1 MLASFMVKDFRLF
14 DHLEIGPLGRVNLL
28 VGRNNSGK
36 SALLEAIELYASNA
50 SPITMGN
57 LVVAREETAWPG
69 RVSAE
74 RVLYGNPIR
83 HLFRGHSLPAVD
95 SGGIIIGPA
104 DDPSAQI
111 RLFVGAFRIAPDA
124 GGNMQRSRLKP
135 EEIGAVVGEVELG
148 LMAEEAGRGPRW
160 MFELRSDPDSLRR
173 ARFLGK
179 GEAKFPVQV
188 VPTRNMTPQRVA
200 ALWDAV
206 GLTDLSKEVVSGLT
220 MIDKS
225 IDAIQF
231 VESES
236 SQHRVPLVRTRTS
249 REPLP
254 LRSLGDGVTRLL
266 HILMALVSAKDGVLL
281 IDEFENG
288 LHWSVQTDVWKTLFR
303 LAAHLNV
310 QVFATT
316 HSRDCVI
323 GFGKA
328 WEENP
333 DLGEFLRLNVGVDER
348 IRAKSYALETLI
360 DAIESEVEVR

>member
-1 MLASFMVKDFRLF
+1 MLASFMASGFRLF
-14 DHLEIGPLGRVNLL
+14 DHLKIAPLGRVNLL

-36 SALLEAIELYASNA
+36 SALLEAIEVYASNA
-50 SPITMGN
+50 SPGTLGSLIT
-57 LVVAREETAWPG
+57 AREETAWPG
-69 RVSAE
+69 RESAE
-74 RVLYGNPIR
+74 RVLFGNPIR
-83 HLFRGHSLPAVD
+83 HLFRGHSLPPVD
-95 SGGIIIGPA
+95 GEGIVIGPTDEPA
-104 DDPSAQI
+104 AQI
-111 RLFVGAFRIAPDA
+111 RLFVGAYRIAPDTD
-124 GGNMQRSRLKP
+124 GNMQRTRLKP
-135 EEIGAVVGEVELG
+135 EEISGVVGEVDLG
-148 LMAEEAGRGPRW
+148 LMVQEGGNARW
-160 MFELRSDPDSLRR
+160 VFPLRSDHDFLLR
-173 ARFLGK
+173 ARFVGK
-179 GEAKFPVQV
+179 AEARFPSQV
-188 VPTRNMTPQRVA
+188 VPTRNMTPKRVA

-225 IDAIQF
+225 IEAIQF

-236 SQHRVPLVRTRTS
+236 SSERVPIVRTRTS

-266 HILMALVSAKDGVLL
+266 HILMALVSAKDGILL

-288 LHWSVQTDVWKTLFR
+288 FHWSVQTDVWKTLFR
-303 LAAHLNV
+303 LASHLNV

-328 WEENP
+328 WEENAS
-333 DLGEFLRLNVGVDER
+333 LGAFFRLNVRDGEVR
-348 IRAKSYALETLI
+348 TKSYTLETLM